1 MINLLKSWKDLI
13 SCKFDKPSK
22 NSYISIF
29 SSHLSLTINKSL
41 WPLCITYIFISAS
54 MAWILFRRLEHSSL
68 RALNS
73 AVKQTGLVIGWVPLY
88 VKLHA
93 TVVCKQCTKSGEKKQ
108 TPNQSKSPTTKNKKI
123 QTNKSSKKTSI
134 LTSLLHFTL

>member
-1 MINLLKSWKDLI
+1 MKRLNFLYPVSLI
-13 SCKFDKPSK
+13 SPLKTLT
-22 NSYISIF
+22 YQYLVA
-29 SSHLSLTINKSL
+29 HLSLTINKSL

-73 AVKQTGLVIGWVPLY
+73 AVKQTGLVIGGVPLY

-93 TVVCKQCTKSGEKKQ
+93 TMVCKQCTKSGRKK
-108 TPNQSKSPTTKNKKI
+108 PNSKPIKVSNNQKQKKFKLS
-123 QTNKSSKKTSI
+123 NLPKR
-134 LTSLLHFTL
+134 LAF

>member
-73 AVKQTGLVIGWVPLY
+73 AVKQTGLVIGGVPLY

-93 TVVCKQCTKSGEKKQ
+93 TVVCKQCTKSGRKK
-108 TPNQSKSPTTKNKKI
+108 PNSKPIKVSNNQKQKKFKLS
-123 QTNKSSKKTSI
+123 NLPKR
-134 LTSLLHFTL
+134 LAF

>member
-73 AVKQTGLVIGWVPLY
+73 AVKQTGLVIGGVPLY
-88 VKLHA
+88 VRLHA
-93 TVVCKQCTKSGEKKQ
+93 TVVCKQCTKSGR
-108 TPNQSKSPTTKNKKI
+108 
-123 QTNKSSKKTSI
+123 KKTNSKPI
-134 LTSLLHFTL
+134 KVSNNQKQKKFKPTNLPKRLAF